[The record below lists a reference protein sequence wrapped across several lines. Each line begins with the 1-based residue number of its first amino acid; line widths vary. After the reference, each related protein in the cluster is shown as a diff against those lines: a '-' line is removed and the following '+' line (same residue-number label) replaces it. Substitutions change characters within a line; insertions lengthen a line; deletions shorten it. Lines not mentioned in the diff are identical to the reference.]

1 MAEPLP
7 EGASSPDP
15 VIPED
20 FEQSWTPSTRRGYD
34 RRVAAAESSRERH
47 PRSRSTVRAALAAGF
62 TIVFAL
68 WVLWGYQLFRG
79 LQQIE
84 ESVSRVHDAYLRG
97 EQTLSKLRTN
107 VLFGSIYLRDA
118 LVDGALNRRPLYRA
132 ELTRLR
138 QEAEGLLN
146 AYVPEVESQTERDHW
161 ALLQLELGKYWSS
174 REVAFIEPPLTQ
186 AQAAAML
193 GGRAAPQRDTVLQV
207 MDQLLALQTA
217 AGHRQQEA
225 LSLLYRDV
233 RTRLLLMGAGT
244 LLVALGAAVVASR
257 RVNWLQRE
265 IERQRRIEQSNRE
278 DLERLSARLVSVQ
291 EQERGALARELH
303 DEVGQ
308 ALTAVKMDIGIALR
322 ADLDSRV
329 RNALEE
335 SRDISESTLRSVR
348 DMSQL
353 LHPSILDDFGLP
365 ATLTTYLRNF
375 SRRTGIRAQL
385 AETMEARL
393 ASEIELCVYRIVQE
407 ALNNVAQ
414 HSGATACTVTL
425 NAGDGLLRLVIE
437 DNGQGVGSAVSRVTA
452 GRGLGFI
459 GMRERAQ
466 SLGGSFMV
474 NDRDGGGA
482 TVVVRL
488 PLSGTA
494 ASDDSQ
500 EMDVRRAG

>member
-1 MAEPLP
+1 
-7 EGASSPDP
+7 
-15 VIPED
+15 
-20 FEQSWTPSTRRGYD
+20 
-34 RRVAAAESSRERH
+34 
-47 PRSRSTVRAALAAGF
+47 
-62 TIVFAL
+62 
-68 WVLWGYQLFRG
+68 
-79 LQQIE
+79 
-84 ESVSRVHDAYLRG
+84 
-97 EQTLSKLRTN
+97 
-107 VLFGSIYLRDA
+107 
-118 LVDGALNRRPLYRA
+118 
-132 ELTRLR
+132 
-138 QEAEGLLN
+138 
-146 AYVPEVESQTERDHW
+146 
-161 ALLQLELGKYWSS
+161 
-174 REVAFIEPPLTQ
+174 
-186 AQAAAML
+186 
-193 GGRAAPQRDTVLQV
+193 
-207 MDQLLALQTA
+207 
-217 AGHRQQEA
+217 
-225 LSLLYRDV
+225 
-233 RTRLLLMGAGT
+233 
-244 LLVALGAAVVASR
+244 
-257 RVNWLQRE
+257 
-265 IERQRRIEQSNRE
+265 
-278 DLERLSARLVSVQ
+278 
-291 EQERGALARELH
+291 
-303 DEVGQ
+303 
-308 ALTAVKMDIGIALR
+308 
-322 ADLDSRV
+322 
-329 RNALEE
+329 
-335 SRDISESTLRSVR
+335 
-348 DMSQL
+348 MSQL

-494 ASDDSQ
+494 ASDDSH

>member
-1 MAEPLP
+1 
-7 EGASSPDP
+7 
-15 VIPED
+15 
-20 FEQSWTPSTRRGYD
+20 
-34 RRVAAAESSRERH
+34 
-47 PRSRSTVRAALAAGF
+47 
-62 TIVFAL
+62 
-68 WVLWGYQLFRG
+68 
-79 LQQIE
+79 
-84 ESVSRVHDAYLRG
+84 
-97 EQTLSKLRTN
+97 
-107 VLFGSIYLRDA
+107 
-118 LVDGALNRRPLYRA
+118 
-132 ELTRLR
+132 
-138 QEAEGLLN
+138 
-146 AYVPEVESQTERDHW
+146 
-161 ALLQLELGKYWSS
+161 LELGKYWSS

-335 SRDISESTLRSVR
+335 ARDISESTLRSVR

-474 NDRDGGGA
+474 NDRAGGGA

-488 PLSGTA
+488 PLNGTA
-494 ASDDSQ
+494 ASDDSK
-500 EMDVRRAG
+500 ETDVRRAG